1 MWKILF
7 WIRIFEKTYPN
18 NPLRPQRSY
27 MNVNLV
33 AKHFLM
39 HLSWRNRN
47 ISKQFN
53 IYLQWWNKWLG
64 SKLLFCYDLLPEIEL
79 CKNNSFKKM
88 ADFYFTSDTFWLF
101 NKWKSKFCLIMAFEI
116 PNKNRKKGIGMWY
129 TCMVMCS
136 SILKCI

>member
-1 MWKILF
+1 MWILWKIIF

-18 NPLRPQRSY
+18 NPLRPHRSY
-27 MNVNLV
+27 INVNLV

-47 ISKQFN
+47 MSKQFK
-53 IYLQWWNKWLG
+53 YLPKMMKYELNDWAL
-64 SKLLFCYDLLPEIEL
+64 SCRFFCYDLLPEIEL

-88 ADFYFTSDTFWLF
+88 ADFYFMSDTFWLF

-116 PNKNRKKGIGMWY
+116 PNKNRKK
-129 TCMVMCS
+129 
-136 SILKCI
+136 KE